1 MVCKEVTDIIEQR
14 YPREYALEWDNVGL
28 LAGRDDKEV
37 RSIYLAL
44 DATDEVIRGAK
55 EQRADMLVTHHP
67 LIFGGMK
74 RIVSQDFI
82 GRRILELIRHDIS
95 YYAMHTNYDVLGM
108 ADLAGRMMNLRRS
121 EILEVTGEGFFNE
134 GYEKD
139 TVCTDSARVGIGR
152 VGRLEKAVTLRQCCE
167 DVKRVFRLESV
178 RVFGDPKRLVERAA
192 ICPGSGKSVIGEALK
207 KQADVLITGDIGHH
221 DGIDAAAQGMAVID
235 AGHYGLEHVFVE
247 DMTTYLEKRLE
258 GIRIMAA
265 PVCHPFISI

>member
-74 RIVSQDFI
+74 RIVNQDFI

-121 EILEVTGEGFFNE
+121 EILEVTGEGFLT
-134 GYEKD
+134 KD
-139 TVCTDSARVGIGR
+139 M
-152 VGRLEKAVTLRQCCE
+152 
-167 DVKRVFRLESV
+167 KRIRFAQIL
-178 RVFGDPKRLVERAA
+178 
-192 ICPGSGKSVIGEALK
+192 PG
-207 KQADVLITGDIGHH
+207 
-221 DGIDAAAQGMAVID
+221 
-235 AGHYGLEHVFVE
+235 
-247 DMTTYLEKRLE
+247 
-258 GIRIMAA
+258 
-265 PVCHPFISI
+265 